1 MKLRL
6 LRVVSKLVLTVDD
19 VARALAIRP
28 ASAAVF
34 CHRAVKTGELMR
46 LQRNRYMLR
55 ERWEHLS
62 REERWHVAN
71 LLQVPSYISLT
82 TALAYHEL
90 TTQVQPAYVES
101 IAVSRSQVIEIGG
114 TVFRYVKIAPA
125 LYFGFLKR
133 EGIFV
138 ATPEKALADC
148 LYLSS
153 LHRYHLDWSSLETS
167 RIHVAAL
174 RRLLRRYPRRT
185 QHWWA
190 QRWKA

>member
-1 MKLRL
+1 MKLQS
-6 LRVVSKLVLTVDD
+6 LRAISKLVLTVDD
-19 VARALAIRP
+19 VARVLAIRP
-28 ASAAVF
+28 ASATVF

-62 REERWHVAN
+62 REERWRVAN

-82 TALAYHEL
+82 TALAYHAL

-101 IAVSRSQVIEIGG
+101 IAVHRSYVVEIGS
-114 TVFRYVKIAPA
+114 TIFRYVKIAPA
-125 LYFGFLKR
+125 LYFGFLRR
-133 EGIFV
+133 EGVFI

-148 LYLSS
+148 CYLSS
-153 LHRYHLDWSSLETS
+153 FNRYHLDWSSLDTS
-167 RIHVAAL
+167 RMNVAAL
-174 RRLLRRYPRRT
+174 RRLLQRYPRRT

-190 QRWKA
+190 QRWTT

>member
-1 MKLRL
+1 MKLQRL
-6 LRVVSKLVLTVDD
+6 RAVSKFLLTVDD
-19 VARALAIRP
+19 VARVLAIRRT
-28 ASAAVF
+28 SAAVF
-34 CHRAVKTGELMR
+34 CHRAVKTGELLR

-55 ERWEHLS
+55 ERWERLS
-62 REERWHVAN
+62 REERWRLAN

-101 IAVSRSQVIEIGG
+101 IAVNRSQVIEIGG

-125 LYFGFLKR
+125 LYGGFLKR
-133 EGIFV
+133 EGVFI

-174 RRLLRRYPRRT
+174 RRLLRRYPRST
-185 QHWWA
+185 QQWWA
-190 QRWKA
+190 QRWTT

>member
-1 MKLRL
+1 MKLQRL
-6 LRVVSKLVLTVDD
+6 RAVSKFLLTVDD
-19 VARALAIRP
+19 VARVLVIRQ

-34 CHRAVKTGELMR
+34 CHRAVKTGELLR

-55 ERWEHLS
+55 ERWERLS
-62 REERWHVAN
+62 REERWRLAN

-101 IAVSRSQVIEIGG
+101 IAVNRSQVIEIGG

-125 LYFGFLKR
+125 LYGGFLKR
-133 EGIFV
+133 EGVFI

-167 RIHVAAL
+167 RVNVAAL
-174 RRLLRRYPRRT
+174 RRLLRRYPRST
-185 QHWWA
+185 QQWWA
-190 QRWKA
+190 QRWTT

>member
-1 MKLRL
+1 MKLRH
-6 LRVVSKLVLTVDD
+6 LRAVSKLVLTLDD
-19 VARALAIRP
+19 VARVLAIRQ

-55 ERWEHLS
+55 ERWERLS

-101 IAVSRSQVIEIGG
+101 IAVSRSHVIEIGG

-125 LYFGFLKR
+125 LYGGFLKR
-133 EGIFV
+133 EGVFI

-153 LHRYHLDWSSLETS
+153 LHRYHLDWSSLDTA
-167 RIHVAAL
+167 RMNVAAL

-185 QHWWA
+185 QHFWA
-190 QRWKA
+190 QRWTT

>member
-1 MKLRL
+1 MKLQR
-6 LRVVSKLVLTVDD
+6 LRVGSKLVLTVDD
-19 VARALAIRP
+19 VARMLAIRP
-28 ASAAVF
+28 ASATVF
-34 CHRAVKTGELMR
+34 CHRAVKTGELLR

-62 REERWHVAN
+62 REERWRVAN

-82 TALAYHEL
+82 TALAYHGL

-125 LYFGFLKR
+125 LYFGFLRR
-133 EGIFV
+133 ESVFV

-148 LYLSS
+148 AYLSS

-190 QRWKA
+190 QRWKT

>member
-1 MKLRL
+1 MKLRH
-6 LRVVSKLVLTVDD
+6 LRAVSKLVLTLDD
-19 VARALAIRP
+19 VARVLAIRQ

-55 ERWEHLS
+55 ERWERLS
-62 REERWHVAN
+62 REERWRLAN

-90 TTQVQPAYVES
+90 TTQVQPADVES
-101 IAVSRSQVIEIGG
+101 IAVSRSQAIEIGG
-114 TVFRYVKIAPA
+114 AVFRYVKIAPA

-133 EGIFV
+133 EGVFI

-153 LHRYHLDWSSLETS
+153 LHRYHLDWSSLDTS
-167 RIHVAAL
+167 RMNVAAL
-174 RRLLRRYPRRT
+174 RRILRQYPRRT
-185 QHWWA
+185 QHMWA
-190 QRWKA
+190 QR